1 MTRRPLT
8 AVGIA
13 AALVLLLPNICDS
26 AMAPKSESHFPVP
39 SYESP
44 QWWVNRGRADLLAAK
59 AAASN
64 LQRGR
69 AKNLVFFLG
78 DGLSLTSTMAGR
90 VYKGQL
96 QNRSGEEAQLSY
108 ETFPQIAL
116 AKTYDC
122 DFQTSDSGA
131 TATAI
136 GSGVKTN
143 DGNIGVNQDVIRGNC
158 TTYDPSKNLYSF
170 MHYAQLAG
178 KSVGLVTTT
187 RITHATPAAMYAH
200 SPSRSWESDA
210 NLPAGT
216 DKTKCPDIATQL
228 VSNAADWNVI
238 FGGGRT
244 NFLPT
249 AESTID
255 YSNKNSSVSGKRQ
268 DGVNLI
274 NRWRNLQSS
283 KMRRFAFAESKSQF
297 DAIDPA
303 NTDYVLGLF
312 ATSHLRYQLD
322 NEMDPTYQEP
332 SLSEMVDKAIRILSR
347 NPNGFALFVEAGR
360 IDHAHHD
367 NYGKRALHDVLELD
381 RAVTRAMGLTNR
393 ADTLMLVTGDHSHV
407 FTVGGWGL
415 RGNPILG
422 RVVNSD
428 EDRYNSKGEA
438 VAYDGMPYTVLNYAD
453 GPSAAIGTPRK
464 NLTDA
469 NTTAVNFQFPALYNY
484 DYESHG
490 AEDVP
495 VYAAGPS
502 AYLLHSTHEQS
513 YIGHVV
519 MYALCVG
526 PEASVYCADE
536 EAPTTIGPYMTGQ
549 PLPRSASGLTA
560 SSVLL
565 ALAYGFRIWVES

>member
-1 MTRRPLT
+1 DTTPLDCCRHRSS
-8 AVGIA
+8 AGSVAAEHLRFCNGSKVGESLSGALIRVA
-13 AALVLLLPNICDS
+13 AMVG
-26 AMAPKSESHFPVP
+26 E
-39 SYESP
+39 
-44 QWWVNRGRADLLAAK
+44 RGRADLLAAK

-178 KSVGLVTTT
+178 KSVVTPTFLPERT
-187 RITHATPAAMYAH
+187 RQNAGYCH
-200 SPSRSWESDA
+200 
-210 NLPAGT
+210 PAG
-216 DKTKCPDIATQL
+216 
-228 VSNAADWNVI
+228 VERADWNVI

-536 EAPTTIGPYMTGQ
+536 EAPTTTGPYMTGQ